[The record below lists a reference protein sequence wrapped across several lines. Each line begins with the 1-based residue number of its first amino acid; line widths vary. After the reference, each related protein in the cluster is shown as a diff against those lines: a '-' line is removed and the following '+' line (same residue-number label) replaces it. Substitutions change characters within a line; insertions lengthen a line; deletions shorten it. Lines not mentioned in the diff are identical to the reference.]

1 MLVSMTG
8 FGSSSYEDSSLSI
21 NIELKS
27 FNSRYFELNTKS
39 FDLSGPLEYKIRNYL
54 KKQLLRGSVTLF
66 IKVDSKDTFRF
77 NSQKTSSVL
86 KAYKEIEKKY
96 DINLNYSQLLRNND
110 ILSYVPHSN
119 SIQKKIFSSLKI
131 ATKELINM
139 RNKEGAIIEKEFYGY
154 LDIAKK
160 DLLKIEKIQEK
171 VHASKINLKSNN
183 DVIDEIEKI
192 DISEEIDRINSHL
205 SQISQSIKSKQ
216 LSGKKINFILQEI
229 NRESNT
235 ILSKF
240 LDKRVSKHAIS
251 LKMQAEKLREQ
262 IGNILWKILSLFPD
276 HQAQGKT
283 TLLELLSRDLNIE
296 ISVSYTTR
304 NKRKY
309 EIDGVHYNFINK
321 EQFEKM
327 IEEDLFLEH
336 ENVHGDLYGTALSSL
351 EQYIDNNKH
360 LFFELDVNGAVSLM
374 NYYPSNTISIFL
386 SPPNMEELRKRLVLR
401 STETEEE
408 INKRLSRFEE
418 EDNLK
423 KEFDY
428 NLINDNFETT
438 FEKIKEIINRHKKE
452 D

>member
-39 FDLSGPLEYKIRNYL
+39 FELSGPLEYKIRNYL
-54 KKQLLRGSVTLF
+54 KKQLLRGSVTLL
-66 IKVDSKDTFRF
+66 IKVDSKDTFKF

-96 DINLNYSQLLRNND
+96 DIDLNYSQLLRNND

-119 SIQKKIFSSLKI
+119 SIQKKIFSLLKI
-131 ATKELINM
+131 ATKELIDM

-276 HQAQGKT
+276 HQAQGK
-283 TLLELLSRDLNIE
+283 LLC
-296 ISVSYTTR
+296 
-304 NKRKY
+304 
-309 EIDGVHYNFINK
+309 
-321 EQFEKM
+321 
-327 IEEDLFLEH
+327 
-336 ENVHGDLYGTALSSL
+336 
-351 EQYIDNNKH
+351 
-360 LFFELDVNGAVSLM
+360 
-374 NYYPSNTISIFL
+374 
-386 SPPNMEELRKRLVLR
+386 
-401 STETEEE
+401 
-408 INKRLSRFEE
+408 
-418 EDNLK
+418 
-423 KEFDY
+423 
-428 NLINDNFETT
+428 
-438 FEKIKEIINRHKKE
+438 
-452 D
+452 

>member
-54 KKQLLRGSVTLF
+54 KKKLLRGSVTLF
-66 IKVDSKDTFRF
+66 IKVDSKDTFKF

-96 DINLNYSQLLRNND
+96 DIVLNYSQLLRNND

-119 SIQKKIFSSLKI
+119 TIKKKIFSSLKI
-131 ATKELINM
+131 ATKELIDM

-276 HQAQGKT
+276 HQAQVK
-283 TLLELLSRDLNIE
+283 LLC
-296 ISVSYTTR
+296 
-304 NKRKY
+304 
-309 EIDGVHYNFINK
+309 
-321 EQFEKM
+321 
-327 IEEDLFLEH
+327 
-336 ENVHGDLYGTALSSL
+336 
-351 EQYIDNNKH
+351 
-360 LFFELDVNGAVSLM
+360 
-374 NYYPSNTISIFL
+374 
-386 SPPNMEELRKRLVLR
+386 
-401 STETEEE
+401 
-408 INKRLSRFEE
+408 
-418 EDNLK
+418 
-423 KEFDY
+423 
-428 NLINDNFETT
+428 
-438 FEKIKEIINRHKKE
+438 
-452 D
+452 

>member
-54 KKQLLRGSVTLF
+54 KKQLLRGSVTLL
-66 IKVDSKDTFRF
+66 IKVDSKDTFKF

-96 DINLNYSQLLRNND
+96 DIDLNYSQLLRNND

-119 SIQKKIFSSLKI
+119 SIQKKIFSLLKI
-131 ATKELINM
+131 ATKELIDM

-154 LDIAKK
+154 MDIAKK
-160 DLLKIEKIQEK
+160 DLIKIEKIQEK
-171 VHASKINLKSNN
+171 VHSSKINLKSNN

-262 IGNILWKILSLFPD
+262 IGNILWKILLLFPD
-276 HQAQGKT
+276 HQAQVK
-283 TLLELLSRDLNIE
+283 LLC
-296 ISVSYTTR
+296 
-304 NKRKY
+304 
-309 EIDGVHYNFINK
+309 
-321 EQFEKM
+321 
-327 IEEDLFLEH
+327 
-336 ENVHGDLYGTALSSL
+336 
-351 EQYIDNNKH
+351 
-360 LFFELDVNGAVSLM
+360 
-374 NYYPSNTISIFL
+374 
-386 SPPNMEELRKRLVLR
+386 
-401 STETEEE
+401 
-408 INKRLSRFEE
+408 
-418 EDNLK
+418 
-423 KEFDY
+423 
-428 NLINDNFETT
+428 
-438 FEKIKEIINRHKKE
+438 
-452 D
+452 

>member
-54 KKQLLRGSVTLF
+54 KKKLLRGSVTLF
-66 IKVDSKDTFRF
+66 IKVDSKDTFKF

-96 DINLNYSQLLRNND
+96 DIDLNYSQLLRNND

-131 ATKELINM
+131 ATKELIDM
-139 RNKEGAIIEKEFYGY
+139 RNKEGALIEKEFYRY

-160 DLLKIEKIQEK
+160 DLMKIEKIQEK
-171 VHASKINLKSNN
+171 VHASKINSKSNN
-183 DVIDEIEKI
+183 NVIDDIEKI

-205 SQISQSIKSKQ
+205 SQISLSIKSKQ

-262 IGNILWKILSLFPD
+262 IGNILWKILSLFPV
-276 HQAQGKT
+276 HQAQGK
-283 TLLELLSRDLNIE
+283 LLC
-296 ISVSYTTR
+296 
-304 NKRKY
+304 
-309 EIDGVHYNFINK
+309 
-321 EQFEKM
+321 
-327 IEEDLFLEH
+327 
-336 ENVHGDLYGTALSSL
+336 
-351 EQYIDNNKH
+351 
-360 LFFELDVNGAVSLM
+360 
-374 NYYPSNTISIFL
+374 
-386 SPPNMEELRKRLVLR
+386 
-401 STETEEE
+401 
-408 INKRLSRFEE
+408 
-418 EDNLK
+418 
-423 KEFDY
+423 
-428 NLINDNFETT
+428 
-438 FEKIKEIINRHKKE
+438 
-452 D
+452 

>member
-54 KKQLLRGSVTLF
+54 KTQLLRGSVTLF
-66 IKVDSKDTFRF
+66 IKVDSKDTFKF
-77 NSQKTSSVL
+77 NSQKTASVL

-96 DINLNYSQLLRNND
+96 DIDLNYSQLLRNND

-131 ATKELINM
+131 ATKELIDM

-276 HQAQGKT
+276 HQAQGK
-283 TLLELLSRDLNIE
+283 LLC
-296 ISVSYTTR
+296 
-304 NKRKY
+304 
-309 EIDGVHYNFINK
+309 
-321 EQFEKM
+321 
-327 IEEDLFLEH
+327 
-336 ENVHGDLYGTALSSL
+336 
-351 EQYIDNNKH
+351 
-360 LFFELDVNGAVSLM
+360 
-374 NYYPSNTISIFL
+374 
-386 SPPNMEELRKRLVLR
+386 
-401 STETEEE
+401 
-408 INKRLSRFEE
+408 
-418 EDNLK
+418 
-423 KEFDY
+423 
-428 NLINDNFETT
+428 
-438 FEKIKEIINRHKKE
+438 
-452 D
+452 

>member
-39 FDLSGPLEYKIRNYL
+39 FELSGPLEYKIRNYL
-54 KKQLLRGSVTLF
+54 KKQLLRGSVTLL
-66 IKVDSKDTFRF
+66 IKVDSKDTFKF

-96 DINLNYSQLLRNND
+96 DIDLNYSQLLRNND

-119 SIQKKIFSSLKI
+119 SIQKKIFSLLKI
-131 ATKELINM
+131 ATKELIDM

-154 LDIAKK
+154 MDIAKK
-160 DLLKIEKIQEK
+160 DLIKIEKIQEK
-171 VHASKINLKSNN
+171 VHSSKINLKSNN

-262 IGNILWKILSLFPD
+262 IGNILWKILLLFPD
-276 HQAQGKT
+276 HQAQVK
-283 TLLELLSRDLNIE
+283 LLC
-296 ISVSYTTR
+296 
-304 NKRKY
+304 
-309 EIDGVHYNFINK
+309 
-321 EQFEKM
+321 
-327 IEEDLFLEH
+327 
-336 ENVHGDLYGTALSSL
+336 
-351 EQYIDNNKH
+351 
-360 LFFELDVNGAVSLM
+360 
-374 NYYPSNTISIFL
+374 
-386 SPPNMEELRKRLVLR
+386 
-401 STETEEE
+401 
-408 INKRLSRFEE
+408 
-418 EDNLK
+418 
-423 KEFDY
+423 
-428 NLINDNFETT
+428 
-438 FEKIKEIINRHKKE
+438 
-452 D
+452 

>member
-39 FDLSGPLEYKIRNYL
+39 FELSGPLEYKIRNFL
-54 KKQLLRGSVTLF
+54 KKQLLRGSVTLL
-66 IKVDSKDTFRF
+66 IKVDSKDTFKF

-96 DINLNYSQLLRNND
+96 DIDLNYSQLLRNND

-119 SIQKKIFSSLKI
+119 SIQKKIFSLLKI
-131 ATKELINM
+131 ATKELIDM
-139 RNKEGAIIEKEFYGY
+139 RNKEGAIIEKEFHGY

-160 DLLKIEKIQEK
+160 DLIKIEKIQEK
-171 VHASKINLKSNN
+171 VHKSKINLKSNN

-205 SQISQSIKSKQ
+205 RQISQSIKSKQ

-262 IGNILWKILSLFPD
+262 IGNILWKILLLFPD
-276 HQAQGKT
+276 HQAQVK
-283 TLLELLSRDLNIE
+283 LLC
-296 ISVSYTTR
+296 
-304 NKRKY
+304 
-309 EIDGVHYNFINK
+309 
-321 EQFEKM
+321 
-327 IEEDLFLEH
+327 
-336 ENVHGDLYGTALSSL
+336 
-351 EQYIDNNKH
+351 
-360 LFFELDVNGAVSLM
+360 
-374 NYYPSNTISIFL
+374 
-386 SPPNMEELRKRLVLR
+386 
-401 STETEEE
+401 
-408 INKRLSRFEE
+408 
-418 EDNLK
+418 
-423 KEFDY
+423 
-428 NLINDNFETT
+428 
-438 FEKIKEIINRHKKE
+438 
-452 D
+452 